1 MTKNKICQNIFN
13 IQRQFFESKKTN
25 NPKKRIESLK
35 KLKSV
40 ISKNEEKIIIAL
52 EMDLGK
58 SYAESYM
65 SEIAIIYN
73 ELNYFIGNTKKW
85 TKRKRVSSSL
95 LNFFSS
101 DFIPQNSDIS
111 FHDFSFS

>member
-13 IQRQFFESKKTN
+13 IQRQFFESKKTI
-25 NPKKRIESLK
+25 NPKERIKSLK
-35 KLKSV
+35 KLKIV
-40 ISKNEEKIIIAL
+40 ISKNEEKIINAL

-73 ELNYFIGNTKKW
+73 ELNYFIKNTKKW

-95 LNFFSS
+95 LNFSLQILFY
-101 DFIPQNSDIS
+101 Q
-111 FHDFSFS
+111 HHTELH

>member
-1 MTKNKICQNIFN
+1 MTKNKFCQNIFDV
-13 IQRQFFESKKTN
+13 QKQFFESKKTI

-40 ISKNEEKIIIAL
+40 ISKNEEKITIAL

-73 ELNYFIGNTKKW
+73 ELNYFIKNTKKW

-101 DFIPQNSDIS
+101 DFIKS
-111 FHDFSFS
+111 FAFVAVCPKWL